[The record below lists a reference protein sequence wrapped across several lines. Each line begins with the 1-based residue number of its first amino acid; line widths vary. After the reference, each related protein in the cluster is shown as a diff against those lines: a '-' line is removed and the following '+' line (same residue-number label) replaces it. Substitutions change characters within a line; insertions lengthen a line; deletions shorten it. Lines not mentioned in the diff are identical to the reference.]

1 MRALLPSYPWL
12 KSYSKPDFFKDLSA
26 GLIVAVML
34 VPQGMAYAMLAG
46 LPPVIGLYASTI
58 PILIYALLG
67 SSRQLA
73 VGPVAIVSLMTLT
86 GVSAV
91 AEPGSSEFIVL
102 AAVLAL
108 MVGVM
113 QLLLGVLRVGF
124 VVNFLS
130 HAVISGF
137 TSAAA
142 IIIGLSQLKHL
153 LGVSTPRTHNVFELL
168 WETGKRLGDVNPI
181 TLLIG
186 VGSIVALLL
195 LKRLGRYF
203 PAPLV
208 VVVASTAIVYF
219 FNLQTRGVNIVGDV
233 PPGLPGFSLPAFDM
247 GVLQALLG
255 VALAVTFVGFME
267 SIAVAQAIANRED
280 YRVDANQEL
289 VGLGLANV
297 AAGVFAGY
305 PVTGGFSRTAVN
317 YQAGA
322 RSPIASFI
330 TAVLIMLTLVF
341 FTQLFYYLPQAV
353 LAAIIMVAVY
363 KLINVQEAV
372 HLFKL
377 KPIDGWTLVI
387 TFVATLSLGIE
398 IGIAIG
404 AGFSL
409 LVFIWRSAYP
419 HTATVGY
426 LPDEGVFRNLERY
439 PSAQTFQ
446 DTIIIRPDASLYFAN
461 SAFLENYLVNAVE
474 PSTKWV
480 ILDFSGVNDIDGVA
494 IETLEKL
501 MHTWQE
507 TGRHVYIAAM
517 KGPVRD
523 LASKAGWFDAFP
535 GQLEH
540 LSVKHVLT
548 ELHLWDTMQPAPSR
562 DGNGGSPSADVR
574 PLTQPAKSS

>member
-12 KSYSKPDFFKDLSA
+12 KTYSKPDFFKDLSA

-86 GVSAV
+86 GVSV
-91 AEPGSSEFIVL
+91 LAEPGSSEFIIL

-153 LGVSTPRTHNVFELL
+153 LGVNTPRTHNVFELL
-168 WETGKRLGDVNPI
+168 WETGKQLGEVNPI

-186 VGSIVALLL
+186 VGSIIALLL

-208 VVVASTAIVYF
+208 VVVASTAVVYF
-219 FNLQTRGVNIVGDV
+219 LNLPERGVNIVGDV

-247 GVLQALLG
+247 GVLQGLLG
-255 VALAVTFVGFME
+255 VALAVTFVSFME
-267 SIAVAQAIANRED
+267 SIAVAQAIANREG

-330 TAVLIMLTLVF
+330 TAVLIIITLVF

-404 AGFSL
+404 AAFSL

-439 PSAQTFQ
+439 SNAQTFQ
-446 DTIIIRPDASLYFAN
+446 NTIIIRPDASLYFAN
-461 SAFLENYLVNAVE
+461 SAFLENYLVSAVE

-501 MHTWQE
+501 MHAWHE
-507 TGRHVYIAAM
+507 AGREVYIAAM

-523 LASKAGWFDAFP
+523 LVTKAGWFDAFP
-535 GQLEH
+535 DKLEH

-548 ELHLWDTMQPAPSR
+548 ELDLWDTMQPAPSQ
-562 DGNGGSPSADVR
+562 DDTPSAGVQ
-574 PLTQPAKSS
+574 PLTRPAKSP

>member
-12 KSYSKPDFFKDLSA
+12 KTYSKPDFFKDLSA

-208 VVVASTAIVYF
+208 VVVASTALVYF
-219 FNLQTRGVNIVGDV
+219 FNVQERGVNIVGDV
-233 PPGLPGFSLPAFDM
+233 PPGLPGFALPAFDM

-255 VALAVTFVGFME
+255 VALAVTFVSFME
-267 SIAVAQAIANRED
+267 SIAVAQAIANREG

-461 SAFLENYLVNAVE
+461 SAFLENYLLNAVE

-501 MHTWQE
+501 MHAWQDV
-507 TGRHVYIAAM
+507 GREVYIAAM

-535 GQLEH
+535 GKLEH

-548 ELHLWDTMQPAPSR
+548 ELDLWDTMQPAPSR
-562 DGNGGSPSADVR
+562 DNDGSPSAGVQ
-574 PLTQPAKSS
+574 PLTRPAKSS

>member
-1 MRALLPSYPWL
+1 MRALLRYPWL
-12 KSYSKPDFFKDLSA
+12 KTYSRPDFFKDLSA

-46 LPPVIGLYASTI
+46 LPPVIGLYASTV

-73 VGPVAIVSLMTLT
+73 VGPVAIVSLITLT
-86 GVSAV
+86 GVSAI

-153 LGVSTPRTHNVFELL
+153 LGVNTPRTHNVFELL
-168 WETGKRLGDVNPI
+168 WETAKQLGDVHLI
-181 TLLIG
+181 TLLVG
-186 VGSIVALLL
+186 VASIVALLL

-208 VVVASTAIVYF
+208 VVVVSTATVYF
-219 FNLQTRGVNIVGDV
+219 LNLQERGVNIVGDV
-233 PPGLPGFSLPAFDM
+233 PAGLPALALPSFGIDT
-247 GVLQALLG
+247 LQALLA
-255 VALAVTFVGFME
+255 VALTLTFVSFME
-267 SIAVAQAIANRED
+267 SIAVAQAIANREG
-280 YRVDANQEL
+280 YKVDANQEL

-297 AAGVFAGY
+297 AAGFFSGY

-322 RSPIASFI
+322 KSPIASLI
-330 TAVLIMLTLVF
+330 TALLIILTLVF
-341 FTQLFYYLPQAV
+341 FTQLFYFLPQAV

-404 AGFSL
+404 AAFSL

-461 SAFLENYLVNAVE
+461 SAFLENYLVNAIDS
-474 PSTKWV
+474 STKWV

-494 IETLEKL
+494 LETLEKL
-501 MHTWQE
+501 MHTWQDV
-507 TGRHVYIAAM
+507 GRHVHIAAM

-523 LASKAGWFDAFP
+523 LATKASWFDAFP

-540 LSVKHVLT
+540 LSIQHALT
-548 ELHLWDTMQPAPSR
+548 HLDLWDTMQPAPSQASN
-562 DGNGGSPSADVR
+562 DSANTDTRSLR
-574 PLTQPAKSS
+574 PVESS